1 MPCCDLVDTQ
11 MSYRRIDTVR
21 ELEHSLVCSASES
34 VLGVVLKPFLRK
46 LLKLHSRSLETVID
60 RLLEHHRLTVQLF
73 FNLPLRHARFGLPGH
88 CLFLGISLC
97 IVTDGNSYLIR
108 VPSFSDSSHKIYS
121 P

>member
-34 VLGVVLKPFLRK
+34 VLGVVLKPFLGK
-46 LLKLHSRSLETVID
+46 LLKLD
-60 RLLEHHRLTVQLF
+60 RRCLISMHTSFLEHYRLTVQLF
-73 FNLPLRHARFGLPGH
+73 IYLPLRHARFGLPGH
-88 CLFLGISLC
+88 CLFLVISLC